1 MDERPVVVARGRF
14 YMEQREQ
21 GREREAR
28 KASAIQESEGPCPAA
43 LPMRENVAAASGGG
57 R

>member
-14 YMEQREQ
+14 YTEQRGQ